1 MILPTCVRK
10 NVFGGKLAAWNDAFC
25 NSCVIL
31 HRNVQVP
38 RRNSDSQLVCCDPS
52 PLRAK
57 KRIWR
62 KVSGLERR
70 IL

>member
-1 MILPTCVRK
+1 MILHTWVRK
-10 NVFGGKLAAWNDAFC
+10 NLFGGKLAAWNLEFC
-25 NSCVIL
+25 NFCVVL
-31 HRNVQVP
+31 FRNAQVP
-38 RRNSDSQLVCCDPS
+38 RRNSDSHLDCCDPS
-52 PLRAK
+52 TLRAK